1 MKAIDLIKIPFSTKG
16 AYTVFSIMKAEEKS
30 HLFIRDI
37 RGGDLDP
44 GCIYKFAF
52 ETTENSDSSSANGSI
67 DLSDIHFEVT
77 PSLLTAMYDG
87 SPFMEVAFEDEEVFR
102 IRTLSSVINV
112 RLEAVAHKYN
122 TIAQIGSAHWEFT
135 SYFKEIKMG
144 IHKCLGDGE
153 IHANWSAIGNKFI
166 EIQLGNDGEW
176 RFATYL
182 VSEGA
187 HPFVQDSFEK
197 CERRVHRKFNG
208 WSKRFKVCQ
217 TIPQDVSPALFEM
230 RVQEASH
237 ILWQNFV
244 SKSGQMKVPALYMTK
259 NWMTNIWSWDN
270 LFSAM
275 GLMTVSP
282 KAAYEQLI
290 LFESLQSPEGAFPDY
305 ANDRYASYSCNKPPL
320 LGWCYD
326 WLIQNDKSSIKSF
339 VKPAL
344 LNRIYKMAEKQT
356 DYWLKHRMSDLGL
369 PYYTHGNDSG
379 WDNGTFF
386 SEGVPVITPDLTT
399 ILLLQIQFLIDYAP
413 DQSRA
418 DKWKKTYDTLM
429 TNFIEKL
436 WDGKAFNAIKWPEKR
451 IIRMDGTLQRLLPL
465 LLSKRLPDDII
476 VKLKR
481 DLSEF
486 DTPFGF
492 ATEKINSPY
501 YKYNGYWRGPIWAP
515 TTLLMIDALKRT
527 SEPLWADRIRDK
539 YIKCIMTGGFAE
551 NFDPLT
557 GEGLVDTGFAWT
569 ASVFVILACQSNE

>member
-1 MKAIDLIKIPFSTKG
+1 MNAIDLIKIPFSTRG

-30 HLFIRDI
+30 QLFIRDI
-37 RGGDLDP
+37 HGGDLDP
-44 GCIYKFAF
+44 GCLFTFKF
-52 ETTENSDSSSANGSI
+52 ESSEKGDSSNGVRFV
-67 DLSDIHFEVT
+67 DLSEIHFEVT
-77 PSLLTAMYDG
+77 PSLLTATYDDL
-87 SPFMEVAFEDEEVFR
+87 PFMEVAFEDEEVFR

-112 RLEAVAHKYN
+112 KLEAVAHKYN

-144 IHKCLGDGE
+144 IHKRDGDGQ
-153 IHANWSAIGNKFI
+153 IHADWSAIGNKDI
-166 EIQLGNDGEW
+166 EIQLGNESEW

-182 VSEGA
+182 VSEGV

-197 CERRVHRKFNG
+197 CERRVNRKFKG
-208 WSKRFKVCQ
+208 WSKRFIISQ
-217 TIPQDVSPALFEM
+217 DIPENVSPALFEM
-230 RVQEASH
+230 RVHEASH

-244 SKSGQMKVPALYMTK
+244 SKSGQLKVPALYMTK

-275 GLMTVSP
+275 GLMTASP
-282 KAAYEQLI
+282 KSAYEQLI
-290 LFESLQSPEGAFPDY
+290 LFETLQSPEGAFPDY

-326 WLIQNDKSSIKSF
+326 WLIQNEKSSIKTF
-339 VKPAL
+339 VKPSQ
-344 LNRIYKMAEKQT
+344 LNRIYKMTEKQT
-356 DYWLKHRMSDLGL
+356 DYWLRHRISDLGL

-399 ILLLQIQFLIDYAP
+399 FLLLQIQFLIDYAP

-418 DKWKKTYDTLM
+418 VKWKETYDTLM
-429 TNFIEKL
+429 TSFIENL
-436 WDGKAFNAIKWPEKR
+436 WDGEAFIAIKWPEKR

-465 LLSKRLPDDII
+465 LLSKNLKEDII

-486 DTPFGF
+486 
-492 ATEKINSPY
+492 
-501 YKYNGYWRGPIWAP
+501 
-515 TTLLMIDALKRT
+515 
-527 SEPLWADRIRDK
+527 
-539 YIKCIMTGGFAE
+539 
-551 NFDPLT
+551 
-557 GEGLVDTGFAWT
+557 
-569 ASVFVILACQSNE
+569 

>member
-1 MKAIDLIKIPFSTKG
+1 MKAIDLIKIPFSTRG

-44 GCIYKFAF
+44 GCLFKFAF
-52 ETTENSDSSSANGSI
+52 ETTQNGDSSNANGSI
-67 DLSDIHFEVT
+67 DLSEIRFVVT
-77 PSLLTAMYDG
+77 PSLLTATYDDL
-87 SPFMEVAFEDEEVFR
+87 SFMEIAFEDEEVFR

-112 RLEAVAHKYN
+112 KLEAVAHKYN

-153 IHANWSAIGNKFI
+153 IHADWSAIGNKVI
-166 EIQLGNDGEW
+166 EIQLGNVGEW

-182 VSEGA
+182 VSEGV
-187 HPFVQDSFEK
+187 HPFVQD
-197 CERRVHRKFNG
+197 
-208 WSKRFKVCQ
+208 
-217 TIPQDVSPALFEM
+217 
-230 RVQEASH
+230 
-237 ILWQNFV
+237 
-244 SKSGQMKVPALYMTK
+244 
-259 NWMTNIWSWDN
+259 
-270 LFSAM
+270 
-275 GLMTVSP
+275 
-282 KAAYEQLI
+282 
-290 LFESLQSPEGAFPDY
+290 
-305 ANDRYASYSCNKPPL
+305 
-320 LGWCYD
+320 
-326 WLIQNDKSSIKSF
+326 
-339 VKPAL
+339 
-344 LNRIYKMAEKQT
+344 
-356 DYWLKHRMSDLGL
+356 
-369 PYYTHGNDSG
+369 DSG

-399 ILLLQIQFLIDYAP
+399 FLLLQIQFLIDYAP

-465 LLSKRLPDDII
+465 LLSKCLPDDII

-486 DTPFGF
+486 ETPFGF

-539 YIKCIMTGGFAE
+539 YIQCIMTGGFAE

-569 ASVFVILACQSNE
+569 ASVFTILACQSNE